1 MKNPVYLT
9 ILWLLLSLMFSCSDS
24 ELTENIKSKGQG
36 TSIGGSIASSQY
48 YTPKPSNVP
57 VKVPLSVFCN
67 YVQVNFNKI
76 PNAQAL
82 MANYCGVIVITGTV
96 PPPQSTIDALNQ
108 AGLTHS
114 SNDLY
119 IRNLPNTT
127 SLRPFGSYSSYD
139 FMFPTL
145 RSQIVSFY
153 QKVWIWQLGSSMSV
167 SGNINAS
174 QHLNKQAFIDS
185 FFDWLF
191 LVSNNSP
198 NTFSYLRANPLV
210 LNQLFNFFADYNLK
224 YSESEGIYLGVPY
237 GEYAPNVD
245 MRCVTLASRYLAT
258 TGGLTLI
265 QQLGSGTMSMEQF
278 RRTLC
283 G

>member
-9 ILWLLLSLMFSCSDS
+9 ILWLLLSQMFSCSDS
-24 ELTENIKSKGQG
+24 ELTQNSISKAQG

-82 MANYCGVIVITGTV
+82 MANYCRVIVITGTV

-108 AGLTHS
+108 SGLTHS

-127 SLRPFGSYSSYD
+127 SLRQFGSYSSYD

-145 RSQIVSFY
+145 RSQIVNFY
-153 QKVWIWQLGSSMSV
+153 QKVWVWQVGSSFFV
-167 SGNINAS
+167 SGNITAA

-191 LVSNNSP
+191 SVSNNSP

-224 YSESEGIYLGVPY
+224 YSESGGIYLGVPY
-237 GEYAPNVD
+237 GEYAPNAD

-258 TGGLTLI
+258 TGGLALI
-265 QQLGSGTMSMEQF
+265 KQLGSGTVSMEQF
-278 RRTLC
+278 RSTLC